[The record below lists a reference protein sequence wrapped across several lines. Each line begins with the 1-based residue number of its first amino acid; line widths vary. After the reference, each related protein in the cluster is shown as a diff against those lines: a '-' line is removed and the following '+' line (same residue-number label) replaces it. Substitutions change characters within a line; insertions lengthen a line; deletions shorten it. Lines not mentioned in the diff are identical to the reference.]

1 MKMPIRSRLLFLLAT
16 VFLAPFV
23 LAGCGSDKPTRLY
36 VLSATTEQPAT
47 MSPQGISVGVGPITL
62 PKYLD
67 RPQIVLGVSV
77 NQLSQANFDQWGG
90 DLNDNVTRVLA
101 TNLSNLLGTERVS
114 LYPWKDRPPTDIQVT
129 MDVSKFETEA
139 DGTTVLSVFW
149 SLVNP
154 NDGTVLEMRRS
165 TYREAGKGIAAS
177 TSDTTAA
184 PDRPYDAAVAAMSRN
199 LGLLSRDI
207 AAAITAH
214 KTS

>member
-1 MKMPIRSRLLFLLAT
+1 MPIRSRLLFLLAT

-47 MSPQGISVGVGPITL
+47 MSPQGISIGVGPITL

-67 RPQIVLGVSV
+67 RPQIVLGVSA

-90 DLNDNVTRVLA
+90 DLNDNITRVLA
-101 TNLSNLLGTERVS
+101 TNLSNLLGTQRVS

-154 NDGTVLEMRRS
+154 SDGTVLEMHRS
-165 TYREAGKGIAAS
+165 TYRDAGKGAAS
-177 TSDTTAA
+177 TTTAGA
-184 PDRPYDAAVAAMSRN
+184 GSYDAAVAAMSRN
-199 LGLLSRDI
+199 LGLLSRDT
-207 AAAITAH
+207 AAAIQAR
-214 KTS
+214 KAS

>member
-1 MKMPIRSRLLFLLAT
+1 MPIRSRLLFLLAT

-101 TNLSNLLGTERVS
+101 T
-114 LYPWKDRPPTDIQVT
+114 DIQVT

-139 DGTTVLSVFW
+139 NGTTVLSVFW

-177 TSDTTAA
+177 TSDATAA

>member
-1 MKMPIRSRLLFLLAT
+1 MPIRSRLLFLLAT

-177 TSDTTAA
+177 TSDATAA
-184 PDRPYDAAVAAMSRN
+184 PPDRPYDAAVAAMSRN